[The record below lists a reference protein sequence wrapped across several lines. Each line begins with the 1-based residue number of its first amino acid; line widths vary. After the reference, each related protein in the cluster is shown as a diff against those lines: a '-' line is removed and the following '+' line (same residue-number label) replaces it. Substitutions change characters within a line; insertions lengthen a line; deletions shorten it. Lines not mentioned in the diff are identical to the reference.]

1 MFETKEITIGED
13 SYILKK
19 FPTIEGMKLRRELFQ
34 IHQAGEGVP
43 PVEFQV
49 KVICNGAT
57 VNSIQIDQKKFESHF
72 RGKLDVMD
80 QLFSEILDFNFN
92 IGGDAPGEAGE
103 LGNDSNATAE

>member
-13 SYILKK
+13 NYTLKK

-92 IGGDAPGEAGE
+92 INEKVDGD
-103 LGNDSNATAE
+103 LGNESNATAE